1 MPLLYEILLPMT
13 ITVPYL
19 MDHTLKGIQ
28 QLMVSIAR
36 VCFNDIFHF
45 HVANG
50 QMTQDMMQ
58 VILEGVLQVYL

>member
-28 QLMVSIAR
+28 QLMVSIAG
-36 VCFNDIFHF
+36 VCLMIYCIFMLRMAGATRSDACYIGGCATF
-45 HVANG
+45 RN
-50 QMTQDMMQ
+50 
-58 VILEGVLQVYL
+58 